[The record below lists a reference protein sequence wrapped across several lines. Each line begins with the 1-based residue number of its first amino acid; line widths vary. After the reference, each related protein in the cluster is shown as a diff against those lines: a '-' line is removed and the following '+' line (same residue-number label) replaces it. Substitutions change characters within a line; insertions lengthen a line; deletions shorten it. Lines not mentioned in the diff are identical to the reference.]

1 MTGSDRKLPLH
12 ALAHGRA
19 GDKGNTSNISVI
31 AYRPADWPLIVE
43 QVTAERVLAL
53 FQPFGATHV
62 DRYELP
68 KLSALNFVIR
78 DALGGG
84 VNSSLAL
91 DRHGKSLSSYLLST
105 FTIDAPPDLKHT
117 YARKKGSRP

>member
-1 MTGSDRKLPLH
+1 MTGSDLQLPLH

-31 AYRPADWPLIVE
+31 AYRPADWPLIRD

-53 FQPFGATHV
+53 FKPLGATHV

-68 KLSALNFVIR
+68 KLTALNFVIR
-78 DALGGG
+78 DVLGGG

-91 DRHGKSLSSYLLST
+91 DRHGKSLSSFLLSRL
-105 FTIDAPPDLKHT
+105 TIAVPADSAPPIT
-117 YARKKGSRP
+117 PEGGSR

>member
-1 MTGSDRKLPLH
+1 MTGSEKQLPLH

-31 AYRPADWPLIVE
+31 AYRPSDWPLIVE

-53 FQPFGATHV
+53 MQPLGATHV

-68 KLSALNFVIR
+68 RLSALNFVIR

-91 DRHGKSLSSYLLST
+91 DRHGKSLSSFLLANL
-105 FTIDAPPDLKHT
+105 TINVPP
-117 YARKKGSRP
+117 GSLPPNSPYRTQAD

>member
-1 MTGSDRKLPLH
+1 MTGPSDQVPLH

-31 AYRPADWPLIVE
+31 AYRPADWPLIAE
-43 QVTAERVLAL
+43 QITAERVLAL
-53 FQPFGATHV
+53 FQPLGASHV

-91 DRHGKSLSSYLLST
+91 DRHGKSLSSFLLTNFLIS
-105 FTIDAPPDLKHT
+105 APKDSLPANSPYRRQHD
-117 YARKKGSRP
+117 